1 MNYALSISMVN
12 YNSSF
17 KILKKYLFQEIP
29 LYLEIEKKVSSKL
42 QTSIYLRRWNPDSY
56 ELGDLQE
63 IILDGNSFDL
73 LIDHVIFD

>member
-1 MNYALSISMVN
+1 MVN

-17 KILKKYLFQEIP
+17 KILKKYLFQVIP

>member
-1 MNYALSISMVN
+1 MVN

-42 QTSIYLRRWNPDSY
+42 QTSIYLRHWNPDSY

>member
-1 MNYALSISMVN
+1 MVN